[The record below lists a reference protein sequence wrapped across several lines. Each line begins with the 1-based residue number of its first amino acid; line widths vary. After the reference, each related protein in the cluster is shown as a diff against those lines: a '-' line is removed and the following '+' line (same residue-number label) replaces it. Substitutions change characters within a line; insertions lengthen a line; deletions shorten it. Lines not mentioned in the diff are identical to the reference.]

1 MDLVVHFLL
10 PSPFSPL
17 RPWHLIFGLVNTNYE
32 KIKNFEPSEAMM
44 VDGGGVI
51 EDGLL
56 DCEQGHLEEGEELAH
71 DQPDVDHADV

>member
-1 MDLVVHFLL
+1 
-10 PSPFSPL
+10 
-17 RPWHLIFGLVNTNYE
+17 
-32 KIKNFEPSEAMM
+32 MM

-71 DQPDVDHADV
+71 DQPDVNHADVGGGRKLLHHTETS